1 MVAGGLMIIICAA
14 LEQPVSSVLFY
25 QPLKHCVSW
34 SPDLSWAPAW
44 THCVSGDLVLHC
56 SPLLGH
62 TQHME
67 SCPRSCSLIPQTR
80 TDQHCL
86 TMSDL
91 PPAQRNTV
99 MKSFYQVIA
108 FFNTPVVVFLYTQ
121 MWSSLLPSKQDV
133 AGLLVVCCSI
143 ILLFNYL
150 NSNCCNSSLFCL
162 GSSRSS
168 RHYYTSLVNL

>member
-14 LEQPVSSVLFY
+14 LEQPVSSALLY

-67 SCPRSCSLIPQTR
+67 SCPWSCSLIPQTR

-108 FFNTPVVVFLYTQ
+108 FFNTQ

-150 NSNCCNSSLFCL
+150 NSKCCNSSLFCL

-168 RHYYTSLVNL
+168 RHYYTSLLVNL

>member
-99 MKSFYQVIA
+99 MKLSFSQVIA
-108 FFNTPVVVFLYTQ
+108 FFNTRCEAHYCLQ
-121 MWSSLLPSKQDV
+121 SKMWLVCWWCVALLF
-133 AGLLVVCCSI
+133 CCSI
-143 ILLFNYL
+143 I
-150 NSNCCNSSLFCL
+150 
-162 GSSRSS
+162 
-168 RHYYTSLVNL
+168 

>member
-1 MVAGGLMIIICAA
+1 MIIICAA
-14 LEQPVSSVLFY
+14 LEQPVSSALLY
-25 QPLKHCVSW
+25 QPLKHWVSW

-91 PPAQRNTV
+91 PPAQRNTL
-99 MKSFYQVIA
+99 MKLSFYQVIA
-108 FFNTPVVVFLYTQ
+108 FFNTPVVVLYPDVKLTTAFKARCG
-121 MWSSLLPSKQDV
+121 WFVGGVLLYYFVVQLSKLKV
-133 AGLLVVCCSI
+133 L
-143 ILLFNYL
+143 
-150 NSNCCNSSLFCL
+150 
-162 GSSRSS
+162 
-168 RHYYTSLVNL
+168 